1 MKKIFALVIAIALT
15 LALAV
20 PALADG
26 EDAAVF
32 GTELNLV
39 ANDPKVEYDE
49 WDVPY
54 NVWNV
59 ISADTKLNVGDT
71 VTLALSYTVP
81 AAVEGY
87 SERMLS
93 SIEYLTSVE
102 GIDGLTLV
110 EAQGCPGKMQC
121 DYEHG
126 YCMPIPGEYSNVA
139 VEGNVCTVMA
149 ELDSD
154 VTVILRGTL
163 TAETVVGSTSVTI
176 GQYRFPAQ
184 FSLGT
189 VDKSEANGLPAYNM
203 HRSDFDLVQKRAVEV
218 RADETGN
225 YAIFAGLNNHY
236 YRVVA
241 NDSAIEAF
249 IPVDADFADNGEA
262 VADEERVATLTSIVD
277 EYKDFFGFT
286 YTQTEFT
293 DATFI
298 GDGTHDTF
306 ELSFTLGG
314 NGEPAPSAEPS
325 SEPTPN
331 PNPVPATGAVS
342 IAVAGIIS
350 MVGGAA
356 ALLNRKRK

>member
-39 ANDPKVEYDE
+39 ANDPTVEYDE

-59 ISADTKLNVGDT
+59 IPADTKLNVGDT

-149 ELDSD
+149 ELDSFAA
-154 VTVILRGTL
+154 R
-163 TAETVVGSTSVTI
+163 
-176 GQYRFPAQ
+176 
-184 FSLGT
+184 
-189 VDKSEANGLPAYNM
+189 LPLKRLSAALPS
-203 HRSDFDLVQKRAVEV
+203 RSA
-218 RADETGN
+218 
-225 YAIFAGLNNHY
+225 
-236 YRVVA
+236 
-241 NDSAIEAF
+241 
-249 IPVDADFADNGEA
+249 
-262 VADEERVATLTSIVD
+262 SI
-277 EYKDFFGFT
+277 
-286 YTQTEFT
+286 
-293 DATFI
+293 ASP
-298 GDGTHDTF
+298 
-306 ELSFTLGG
+306 LSFPSVPLTRVRLTVFPHTTCTVQTLISFRSVQLRFVLMK
-314 NGEPAPSAEPS
+314 PAAMRSLQ
-325 SEPTPN
+325 
-331 PNPVPATGAVS
+331 G
-342 IAVAGIIS
+342 
-350 MVGGAA
+350 
-356 ALLNRKRK
+356 

>member
-39 ANDPKVEYDE
+39 ANDPTVEYDE

-59 ISADTKLNVGDT
+59 IPADTKLNVGDT

-184 FSLGT
+184 FSSVPLTRVRLT
-189 VDKSEANGLPAYNM
+189 VFPHTTCTVQTLISFRSVRLRFVLMKPAAM
-203 HRSDFDLVQKRAVEV
+203 RSLQ
-218 RADETGN
+218 G
-225 YAIFAGLNNHY
+225 
-236 YRVVA
+236 
-241 NDSAIEAF
+241 
-249 IPVDADFADNGEA
+249 
-262 VADEERVATLTSIVD
+262 
-277 EYKDFFGFT
+277 
-286 YTQTEFT
+286 
-293 DATFI
+293 
-298 GDGTHDTF
+298 
-306 ELSFTLGG
+306 
-314 NGEPAPSAEPS
+314 
-325 SEPTPN
+325 
-331 PNPVPATGAVS
+331 
-342 IAVAGIIS
+342 
-350 MVGGAA
+350 
-356 ALLNRKRK
+356 

>member
-39 ANDPKVEYDE
+39 ANDPTVEYDE

-59 ISADTKLNVGDT
+59 IPADTKLNVGDT

-139 VEGNVCTVMA
+139 VEGNVWLSLIPMLPLSFAARLPLKRLSAALPSRSASIASPLSFPSVPLTRVRLTVFPHTTCTVQT
-149 ELDSD
+149 LISFRS
-154 VTVILRGTL
+154 VRLRFVL
-163 TAETVVGSTSVTI
+163 MK
-176 GQYRFPAQ
+176 PAAMR
-184 FSLGT
+184 SLQG
-189 VDKSEANGLPAYNM
+189 
-203 HRSDFDLVQKRAVEV
+203 
-218 RADETGN
+218 
-225 YAIFAGLNNHY
+225 
-236 YRVVA
+236 
-241 NDSAIEAF
+241 
-249 IPVDADFADNGEA
+249 
-262 VADEERVATLTSIVD
+262 
-277 EYKDFFGFT
+277 
-286 YTQTEFT
+286 
-293 DATFI
+293 
-298 GDGTHDTF
+298 
-306 ELSFTLGG
+306 
-314 NGEPAPSAEPS
+314 
-325 SEPTPN
+325 
-331 PNPVPATGAVS
+331 
-342 IAVAGIIS
+342 
-350 MVGGAA
+350 
-356 ALLNRKRK
+356 

>member
-39 ANDPKVEYDE
+39 ANDPTVEYDE

-59 ISADTKLNVGDT
+59 IPADTKLNVGDT

-110 EAQGCPGKMQC
+110 EAHGCPGKMQC

-218 RADETGN
+218 RADETG
-225 YAIFAGLNNHY
+225 
-236 YRVVA
+236 
-241 NDSAIEAF
+241 S
-249 IPVDADFADNGEA
+249 
-262 VADEERVATLTSIVD
+262 
-277 EYKDFFGFT
+277 
-286 YTQTEFT
+286 
-293 DATFI
+293 
-298 GDGTHDTF
+298 
-306 ELSFTLGG
+306 
-314 NGEPAPSAEPS
+314 
-325 SEPTPN
+325 
-331 PNPVPATGAVS
+331 
-342 IAVAGIIS
+342 
-350 MVGGAA
+350 
-356 ALLNRKRK
+356 ALLQTIPQSKHSFRSMKTLQTTAKQLRMRSASQLSPPSLMNTRISSVSLTRRPNSPMQLSSATAHMTPLS